1 VATRRRYYKGRRYEY
16 KARKLLEQEG
26 FEVVRSAASKGKWDL
41 VAVKPGCVRLIQVKK
56 GKPTESAIKK
66 FLPLLADIA
75 VVFREVWFYQEGK
88 GFTIVKNDGQDWTK
102 VVKEIREVSESGRSR
117 KDNR

>member
-1 VATRRRYYKGRRYEY
+1 MATKHRYRKGRRYEY
-16 KARKLLEQEG
+16 KAKRVLEQEG

-41 VAVKPGCVRLIQVKK
+41 VAVKPGCIRLIQVRK
-56 GKPTESAIKK
+56 GKPTEGAIKK
-66 FLPLLADIA
+66 FLPLQADIC

-88 GFTIVKNDGQDWTK
+88 GFTIVRNDGQDWTK
-102 VVKEIREVSESGRSR
+102 VVKEIKEVSESGRSR